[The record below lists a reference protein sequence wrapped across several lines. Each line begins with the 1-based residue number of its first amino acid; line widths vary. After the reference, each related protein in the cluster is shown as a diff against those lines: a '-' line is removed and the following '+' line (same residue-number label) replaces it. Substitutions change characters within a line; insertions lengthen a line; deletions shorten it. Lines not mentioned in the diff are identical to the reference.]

1 MEVPLANVV
10 APRLEGDEYQSLF
23 FWYHAASLLSK
34 DTIKEIHY
42 ESDDVD
48 GVDDLIIY
56 YNSLGVDAGGWNSMA
71 DYFQI
76 KYHVDNRNRYGS
88 EAIIDPQFINCKKS
102 LLQRFYDAHESIK
115 IKGIEQFRL
124 LLASNWHWDQN
135 DPLFCQIRDSDGS
148 LPKSYF
154 EERKSQR
161 VGKIRESWRK
171 HLNIDE
177 QSFVSFAEKLRFQM
191 NHFGRR
197 NFKEHVM
204 DRLCI
209 AGLVVPNDS
218 NKAELYTGLALKFIK
233 DGIKSFTRESLLA
246 ICRDYELIAHRHTAI
261 AKDPV
266 IGIRS
271 FIRFAERIED
281 ECDSHLCISEKFE
294 GRVLKDG
301 LDWSKDVAREVS
313 DYLSR
318 PDFLRS
324 VRAVEHCIMLEC
336 HGSIAL
342 LSGYLLPR
350 ISGARIYPVQKG
362 IESTKWK
369 PVGKTNI
376 DWGWD
381 IRRSELIPAA
391 EAIILSL
398 SLTHDINTDVEKYL
412 QDNEI
417 TARCMVKFCSSSG
430 FSLNSIDNGDHAIYL
445 VNGLIKEIGRIR
457 QDNPNSELH
466 LFFSAPNGFMF
477 LLGQTRNA
485 LGSIQLYEYDYTNES
500 NGSYSPSSKLPL
512 GI

>member
-1 MEVPLANVV
+1 MTNIVG
-10 APRLEGDEYQSLF
+10 PRLEGDEYQSLF
-23 FWYHAASLLSK
+23 FWYHAASLISK
-34 DTIKEIHY
+34 DTIKEINY
-42 ESDDVD
+42 ESDDID
-48 GVDDLIIY
+48 GVDDLVIF
-56 YNSLGVDAGGWNSMA
+56 YNEPGVDAGGWNSVA

-124 LLASNWHWDQN
+124 LLASNWQWDQN
-135 DPLFCQIRDSDGS
+135 DPLLSSIRDTDGS
-148 LPKSYF
+148 LPKSFF
-154 EERKSQR
+154 EERNSQR
-161 VGKIRESWRK
+161 IGKIRESWRK
-171 HLNIDE
+171 HLDIDE

-233 DGIKSFTRESLLA
+233 DGIKSFTREFLLA

-281 ECDSHLCISEKFE
+281 ECDSHLCISEHFS
-294 GRVLKDG
+294 GRSLKDG
-301 LDWSKDVAREVS
+301 LDWNKDVSREVS
-313 DYLSR
+313 DYFSR
-318 PDFLRS
+318 PDFIKC
-324 VRAVEHCIMLEC
+324 VRAIDHYIMLEC

-342 LSGYLLPR
+342 LTGYLLPR
-350 ISGARIYPVQKG
+350 ISGARVYPVQKG
-362 IESTKWK
+362 VESIKWK
-369 PVGKTNI
+369 PVGEKNVE
-376 DWGWD
+376 WGWD
-381 IRRSELIPAA
+381 IRSKELNPTA
-391 EAIILSL
+391 EAVILSL
-398 SLTHDINTDVEKYL
+398 SITHDINTDVEKFV
-412 QDNEI
+412 QDNGMI
-417 TARCMVKFCSSSG
+417 VCNMASYCSQSG
-430 FSLNSIDNGDHAIYL
+430 IGLNSIENGDHAIHL
-445 VNGLIKEIGRIR
+445 VNGLIKEIRR
-457 QDNPNSELH
+457 LRHDNPNSELH

-477 LLGQTRNA
+477 LLGQTGNA
-485 LGSIQLYEYDYTNES
+485 LGSIQLYEFDYTNEK
-500 NGSYSPSSKLPL
+500 NGSYSPSIKLPL

>member
-102 LLQRFYDAHESIK
+102 LLQRFYDAHEK
-115 IKGIEQFRL
+115 ITNLGSGCFRL
-124 LLASNWHWDQN
+124 FLVSNWQWDQN
-135 DPLFCQIRDSDGS
+135 DPLLSSIRDTDGS
-148 LPKSYF
+148 LPKSFF

-161 VGKIRESWRK
+161 IGKIRESWRR

-197 NFKEHVM
+197 DFKENVM
-204 DRLCI
+204 DRLHV
-209 AGLVVPNDS
+209 AGLVVPNDP

-233 DGIKSFTRESLLA
+233 DGTKRFTRESLLT

-281 ECDSHLCISEKFE
+281 ECDSHLCISEHFT

-336 HGSIAL
+336 HGSIAFL
-342 LSGYLLPR
+342 AGYLLPR
-350 ISGARIYPVQKG
+350 NSGSKVHPIQKG
-362 IESTKWK
+362 IDTKLWK
-369 PVGKTNI
+369 PAGVTKTE
-376 DWGWD
+376 WGWD
-381 IRRSELIPAA
+381 IVNIDLRIDNPDI
-391 EAIILSL
+391 AIAI
-398 SLTHDINTDVEKYL
+398 SLTHNIITDVERFISTCGIPIRTIHHFTSKGDIG
-412 QDNEI
+412 QD
-417 TARCMVKFCSSSG
+417 
-430 FSLNSIDNGDHAIYL
+430 SLESPDHAIFL
-445 VNGLIKEIGRIR
+445 ANDLLQRLRLFRKG
-457 QDNPNSELH
+457 NPHTTVH
-466 LFFSAPNGFMF
+466 LFFAAPNGFMF
-477 LLGQTRNA
+477 LLGRSGLA
-485 LGSIQLYEYDYTNES
+485 LGSIQLYEFDFCFERH
-500 NGSYSPSSKLPL
+500 GSYIPSIKIPL
-512 GI
+512 